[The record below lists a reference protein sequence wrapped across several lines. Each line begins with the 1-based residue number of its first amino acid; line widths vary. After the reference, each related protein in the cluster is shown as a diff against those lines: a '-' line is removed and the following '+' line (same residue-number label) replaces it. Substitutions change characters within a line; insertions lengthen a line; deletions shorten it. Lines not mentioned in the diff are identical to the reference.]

1 MASQC
6 VHETGPQRS
15 RCIKEKPNIPTTQ
28 RSGVCGRRS
37 TRCLLPEN
45 ERLEWL
51 SGVRSKRSL
60 LLAKKSYTDTLMPS
74 RALLD
79 KARHVAL
86 GVYVENLKEAHAFNS
101 MLEEVGTKASLSSAA
116 TQLLRFDEFLLQ
128 QGSFVVHH
136 ANPEDVAGAIEE
148 VYASHPCKV
157 QLREL
162 FAKVYGFSS
171 EAALAQKLLPREL
184 QYNNYGH
191 L

>member
-1 MASQC
+1 MCAQRPLLHSQAS
-6 VHETGPQRS
+6 H
-15 RCIKEKPNIPTTQ
+15 
-28 RSGVCGRRS
+28 
-37 TRCLLPEN
+37 
-45 ERLEWL
+45 
-51 SGVRSKRSL
+51 
-60 LLAKKSYTDTLMPS
+60 TDTLVPS

-101 MLEEVGTKASLSSAA
+101 MLEEVGAKAGLSSSA
-116 TQLLRFDEFLLQ
+116 TQLLRFDEFLIQ
-128 QGSFVVHH
+128 QGSFVVHY